1 MFSGGGSLRYLTC
14 PLQFHAHRFP
24 SAFQDA
30 KSTMQAVTGHISRCF
45 LAGIVALLP
54 IGGSVIA
61 VVYLES
67 MLAGPGLAKQP
78 WYFPGLG
85 LLTTAVGIYLI
96 GLTVSTFIG
105 RWIWRL
111 LDRLLDSVPALGR
124 MYQTLKQILG
134 YSEGKDAIFLRVVLL
149 KGYSPD
155 GEELGLVTNET
166 TAADGTTKLVVFVPG
181 SPNPTTG
188 RLVVIDATRTVPL
201 TISVNDALKT
211 LLSVGKTPQLPL
223 PSAGTS

>member
-1 MFSGGGSLRYLTC
+1 MQTLT
-14 PLQFHAHRFP
+14 
-24 SAFQDA
+24 S
-30 KSTMQAVTGHISRCF
+30 HISRCF

-54 IGGSVIA
+54 IGGSIIA

-67 MLAGPGLAKQP
+67 LLASSWLAKQP

-85 LLTTAVGIYLI
+85 LLATAVGIYLI
-96 GLTVSTFIG
+96 GLTVSTFLG
-105 RWIWRL
+105 RWIWSRIDL
-111 LDRLLDSVPALGR
+111 VLASLPALGR

-134 YSEGKDAIFLRVVLL
+134 YSEGKDALFLRVVLV

-166 TAADGTTKLVVFVPG
+166 KSTEGVQKLIVFVPG

-188 RLVVIDATRTVPL
+188 RLIVIDASRTVPL
-201 TISVNDALKT
+201 SISVNDAIKS
-211 LLSVGKTPQLPL
+211 LLSVGKTTLLPL
-223 PSAGTS
+223 TTV